1 MKYKLFH
8 ALFLC
13 SILILLSSCSL
24 GGTSISLPQE
34 LPFLYQKNNQG
45 MDLSWYKALINLKS
59 GLITENDQPI
69 AVQNQVSSDLKLYWN
84 GKNVLFSFSA
94 MQDNKLLP
102 VNEKELSV
110 FHQALDSSPHLVFSA
125 SREDQQVLAYL
136 PAQAS
141 RRDEVMVEFFGKK
154 AQKLTLRMPSD
165 EYAHLR
171 ILKPLAILANE
182 EKWEFLFQTI
192 ENSPDKSK
200 VGIIKAIY
208 DYSSIKWMV
217 LVKQMPFPDPASGNS
232 MAYHQG
238 SLYFSSQD
246 GAIWTLSLKSGKIRK
261 HDPLTKEIEAF
272 RNQLPT
278 PLKQLSNPSFFSF
291 EDLLII
297 AWNAESNASIHL
309 LIARNKLRHTIKYI
323 NDEIMLYTDEGI
335 FPIKLPVDMPLPVD
349 WYFPGP

>member
-1 MKYKLFH
+1 MKHKLFH

-13 SILILLSSCSL
+13 SILFLLSSCSL
-24 GGTSISLPQE
+24 GGTSISLPQD
-34 LPFLYQKNNQG
+34 LPFLYKKNNQG

-59 GLITENDQPI
+59 GLITESDHPI
-69 AVQNQVSSDLKLYWN
+69 AVQNQASSDLKLYWN

-94 MQDNKLLP
+94 MQDNKLLA

-110 FHQALDSSPHLVFSA
+110 FHQAVDSSPYLVFSA
-125 SREDQQVLAYL
+125 SKDEQQVLAYL

-141 RRDEVMVEFFGKK
+141 RRDEVMVEIFGKK

-165 EYAHLR
+165 DFAHLR
-171 ILKPLAILANE
+171 ILKPLAILANDG
-182 EKWEFLFQTI
+182 KWEFFFQTI

-208 DYSSIKWMV
+208 DYSSIKWKV
-217 LVKQMPFPDPASGNS
+217 LVKQMPFPESASGIS

-238 SLYFSSQD
+238 SLYFSSQE
-246 GAIWTLSLKSGKIRK
+246 GVVWTLSLKSGKIRK

-272 RNQLPT
+272 RNQSPIPRKEIT
-278 PLKQLSNPSFFSF
+278 RPSFFSF
-291 EDLLII
+291 EDYLII
-297 AWNAESNASIHL
+297 ACHAENNESIHL
-309 LIARNKLRHTIKYI
+309 LVAKHKLRHTIKYV
-323 NDEIMLYTDEGI
+323 NDEITLYAEEGT
-335 FPIKLPVDMPLPVD
+335 FPIKLPLDMPLPVD